1 MLGRFLVFAF
11 WLVAAF
17 PAAANAQAADP
28 LPSWNEG
35 AVKKS
40 ITDFVTRVTTLGGAD
55 FVPPVERIAT
65 FDNDGTLWCEQPVYF
80 QVQFAFDRVKAMA
93 PQHPEWKTR
102 QPFKGLLEGD
112 MKALATSGEKGVLEI
127 MAASHTGMTVEE
139 FHKIVL
145 DWLASA
151 RTRASTDPMSS
162 WSISRCWSCSPS
174 CAPTT
179 SRPSSCRAAASS
191 SCGPGWKRST
201 AFRPSRWSA
210 PPAW

>member
-139 FHKIVL
+139 FH
-145 DWLASA
+145 
-151 RTRASTDPMSS
+151 
-162 WSISRCWSCSPS
+162 
-174 CAPTT
+174 
-179 SRPSSCRAAASS
+179 
-191 SCGPGWKRST
+191 
-201 AFRPSRWSA
+201 
-210 PPAW
+210 